1 MQHRS
6 FKIAFVILVV
16 ISLLLLSYF
25 LNGIVQTGKTSTVC
39 SNEVPEISEYSVFRN
54 GSTTLFS
61 KIIIFNNGTLA
72 LNYLSG
78 PSIIVYTGPN
88 KTSIGNYT
96 LSKTIPKTILPGV
109 SAVAY
114 VNITVPYES
123 KISYFFQIDYYIG
136 NWKPNSY
143 LGDYA
148 YVKYF
153 SGVHFEWE
161 G

>member
-1 MQHRS
+1 MPNRS
-6 FKIAFVILVV
+6 FKVAFVILVV
-16 ISLLLLSYF
+16 ISLLFLSYS
-25 LNGIVQTGKTSTVC
+25 LNGLVQTGKTSMVC
-39 SNEVPEISEYSVFRN
+39 SGESPIVSEYSVFHN

-78 PSIIVYTGPN
+78 PGIIVYSGPN
-88 KTSIGNYT
+88 NTSIGNYT
-96 LSKTIPKTILPGV
+96 LSKIIPETILPGT

-114 VNITVPYES
+114 VNITIPYQS
-123 KISYFFQIDYYIG
+123 KISYFFQIDYYVG
-136 NWKPNSY
+136 DWKPNPY
-143 LGDYA
+143 LGDYG